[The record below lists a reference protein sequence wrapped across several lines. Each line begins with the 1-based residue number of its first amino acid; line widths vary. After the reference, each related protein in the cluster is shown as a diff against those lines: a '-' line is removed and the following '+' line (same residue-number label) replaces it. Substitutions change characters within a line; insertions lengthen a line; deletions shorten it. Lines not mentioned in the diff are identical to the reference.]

1 MKFQDLP
8 PDLLS
13 RCLYCVSAHSILTLF
28 QPTSKFCLA
37 SSQDDDLWEYLF
49 HKEKEISSHSAAG
62 WRSKA
67 DSWLTVY
74 RIFSQNQWLHGI
86 WWLEESHSPDENS
99 GWRSSRGALLQVRAD
114 ATGLLGEMIR
124 PGVPDDFQPTGLGLV
139 GQELI
144 NVRLFDS
151 SIVIRKRIGIL
162 DLDRSTSRRHDM
174 IDDLSITI
182 ERGVAKLSN
191 TCVRRGDVTSTTSE
205 SIMHGQN
212 LERFLLR
219 RSAIDSDSNYHD
231 DMVPRCL
238 SWVRVM
244 SYVPSVTQPP
254 PPLTELCG
262 VWMGEYG
269 SHGLQLLLHGFHN
282 VLLPMDH
289 DLSLVG
295 RHVDVVLVG
304 GEGNIEDEDRVLVHA
319 ERPVDLI
326 DHLLQLRK
334 VDRALVH
341 KQELSVRAA
350 QSAALDCLRY
360 HAVQRK
366 S

>member
-1 MKFQDLP
+1 M
-8 PDLLS
+8 
-13 RCLYCVSAHSILTLF
+13 
-28 QPTSKFCLA
+28 
-37 SSQDDDLWEYLF
+37 
-49 HKEKEISSHSAAG
+49 
-62 WRSKA
+62 
-67 DSWLTVY
+67 
-74 RIFSQNQWLHGI
+74 
-86 WWLEESHSPDENS
+86 
-99 GWRSSRGALLQVRAD
+99 
-114 ATGLLGEMIR
+114 
-124 PGVPDDFQPTGLGLV
+124 
-139 GQELI
+139 
-144 NVRLFDS
+144 RLFDS

-269 SHGLQLLLHGFHN
+269 SHGLQLLLLSCEVSVLTPLYAAPSPRHPADGNMLGPDRNAVPIPSLDLVALKLTGDPN
-282 VLLPMDH
+282 VPAGQASFC
-289 DLSLVG
+289 LSVTT
-295 RHVDVVLVG
+295 RTTPYSCRCSYHCACP
-304 GEGNIEDEDRVLVHA
+304 GEGEPPVGLAYAAALQTAQHGHLHPRWNPAEVPRPHPPAHA
-319 ERPVDLI
+319 VPPR
-326 DHLLQLRK
+326 
-334 VDRALVH
+334 
-341 KQELSVRAA
+341 RAA
-350 QSAALDCLRY
+350 LTRRRRGD
-360 HAVQRK
+360 
-366 S
+366 